1 MHFADPVV
9 ETYDAARARGES
21 RASAFA
27 RAVEAYAAPRPHL
40 RGNESAVEV
49 ARLLLQAAAA
59 TGIAEGRFACA
70 AEAAPQP
77 AISW

>member
-1 MHFADPVV
+1 MHLTDTVV
-9 ETYDAARARGES
+9 EIYDAARARGES

-27 RAVEAYAAPRPHL
+27 RAVEAYAARRPHL

-59 TGIAEGRFACA
+59 TGVAEGRFSSA
-70 AEAAPQP
+70 AEAALQP
-77 AISW
+77 VISW

>member
-1 MHFADPVV
+1 MHLADTVV

-27 RAVEAYAAPRPHL
+27 AAVEAYAARRPHL

-49 ARLLLQAAAA
+49 ARVLLQAAAA
-59 TGIAEGRFACA
+59 TGIAEGRFSSA

-77 AISW
+77 VISW